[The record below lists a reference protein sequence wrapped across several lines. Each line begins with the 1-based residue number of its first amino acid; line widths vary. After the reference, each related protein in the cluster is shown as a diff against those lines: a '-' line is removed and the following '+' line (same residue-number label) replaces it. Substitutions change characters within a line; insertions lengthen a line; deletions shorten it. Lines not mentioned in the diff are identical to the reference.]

1 MNIEKFKE
9 YLTKLREANGDAK
22 LCLFMDNLNVHTS
35 NETKKTMRAL
45 GMRYLWNLP
54 YAPDLNAIES
64 TFSKVKQKFKVLRI
78 QKLTG
83 QINDSYEGII
93 EKAVKSLRKQ
103 DIVNCID
110 YAHQLMKE

>member
-9 YLTKLREANGDAK
+9 YLTKLREVNGDDK
-22 LCLFMDNLNVHTS
+22 LCIFMDNLTTHTS
-35 NETKKTMRAL
+35 PKTKKTMQKLRI
-45 GMRYLWNLP
+45 RWIWNLP

-83 QINDSYEGII
+83 
-93 EKAVKSLRKQ
+93 
-103 DIVNCID
+103 
-110 YAHQLMKE
+110 